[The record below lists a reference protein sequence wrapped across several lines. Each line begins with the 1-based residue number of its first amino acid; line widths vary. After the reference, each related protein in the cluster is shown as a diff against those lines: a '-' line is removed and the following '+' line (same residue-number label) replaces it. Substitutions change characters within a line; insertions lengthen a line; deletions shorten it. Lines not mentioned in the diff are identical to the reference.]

1 MRALCT
7 GLPAA
12 AEAMGGGGQRES
24 EMGHQVNT
32 FKRGIYSPFYSKRF
46 FISLVC
52 VRNLQGVFEFHLGVV
67 HTVRNGIKIHAIREK
82 KCRI

>member
-1 MRALCT
+1 
-7 GLPAA
+7 
-12 AEAMGGGGQRES
+12 
-24 EMGHQVNT
+24 MGHQVDT

-52 VRNLQGVFEFHLGVV
+52 VRNLQGVFKFHLGVV

-82 KCRI
+82 KMPNMNSIERMGFIFIFT